1 MEEII
6 LNYIDMSEEQ
16 KINALKNLKN
26 IGFYP
31 AYGTELTMKKIPLKY
46 VKIIGWISYIL
57 FFLLI
62 LLGCWLRQ
70 LWLILAACFGMLAV
84 IIFLAVF
91 NRCPHCWH
99 FLGHAGGGTFCPY
112 CGKKLEE

>member
-1 MEEII
+1 
-6 LNYIDMSEEQ
+6 
-16 KINALKNLKN
+16 
-26 IGFYP
+26 
-31 AYGTELTMKKIPLKY
+31 MKKIPLKY

-70 LWLILAACFGMLAV
+70 LWLILAACFGMLAI